1 VIPAIWSKLSGRR
14 APDGNLMTHSLDAL
28 TTGSICGS
36 EWIMFGLFLGVL
48 EVQHR

>member
-1 VIPAIWSKLSGRR
+1 
-14 APDGNLMTHSLDAL
+14 MTHILEAL

-36 EWIMFGLFLGVL
+36 ELIMFGLFLDVL